1 MSWVSEELAAAN
13 LGDARRTRRLI
24 RIVEDL
30 AAKPNASVPQA
41 SRDKAAMQGM
51 YDFWANCRVDVDA
64 MIEAHA
70 QKTIDRM
77 GEHQAVLAIAQYD
90 GKGKTDW

>member
-1 MSWVSEELAAAN
+1 MSWVSDELGEAN
-13 LGDARRTRRLI
+13 LGDARRTQRLI

-51 YDFWANCRVDVDA
+51 YDFWANRRVSPDA
-64 MIEAHA
+64 IISAHA
-70 QKTIDRM
+70 QKTIERIV
-77 GEHQAVLAIAQYD
+77 EYHIKWALPRF
-90 GKGKTDW
+90 W

>member
-13 LGDARRTRRLI
+13 LGDARRTQRLI

-51 YDFWANCRVDVDA
+51 YDFWANLFGN
-64 MIEAHA
+64 
-70 QKTIDRM
+70 RM
-77 GEHQAVLAIAQYD
+77 FFHNYLNVS
-90 GKGKTDW
+90 